1 MYIDLIIL
9 LILIVLVIFFFRRFD
24 SVVYFIAIVDIFLR
38 ILTFFK
44 NNLGLPDF
52 ANFIEKY
59 FPENFFGIIDK
70 YTRGDINIILKW
82 AFVIIMCVFLGY
94 IISYF
99 IRKKK
104 WFFFFVLQKW
114 YNCHNRKGIIW
125 KENLLSLEVFY

>member
-104 WFFFFVLQKW
+104 
-114 YNCHNRKGIIW
+114 
-125 KENLLSLEVFY
+125 